1 MMKDIVPV
9 PLVDIFNM
17 EIVVM
22 RLLLMTTLIVV
33 LMAMTL
39 QT

>member
-1 MMKDIVPV
+1 MMKKVVPV

-22 RLLLMTTLIVV
+22 RLLLIATLVVV

-39 QT
+39 QA

>member
-1 MMKDIVPV
+1 MDEDVVVV

-22 RLLLMTTLIVV
+22 RLLLMTTLIVI